1 MNLKRMLELFS
12 STYSV
17 AKPFRGSF
25 FLRKKPLGSCV
36 FLYTN
41 WRTAIATTLLGAA
54 FAAASVPA
62 HADSDDVHFF
72 DDIRIAPNAPAH
84 DAVCFFCSVDA
95 EGEVNGD
102 IVVFFG
108 DVHIAG
114 HANHDVVNFF
124 GEVTADDNA
133 QIGNDLVSFFG
144 FVNLKKNVVVGRDM
158 VSMLGAVDSDASV
171 SFGHDHVEFPFWI
184 ALFPFVIIAGIVALI
199 VRQVRE
205 SRWRRYMMQYPPPP
219 FPPTR

>member
-1 MNLKRMLELFS
+1 MNLKRIL
-12 STYSV
+12 
-17 AKPFRGSF
+17 
-25 FLRKKPLGSCV
+25 
-36 FLYTN
+36 
-41 WRTAIATTLLGAA
+41 ATTLLGAA

-62 HADSDDVHFF
+62 HAESDDVHFF
-72 DDIRIAPNAPAH
+72 DDIRIAPNTAAH
-84 DAVCFFCSVDA
+84 DAVCFFCSVEA

-133 QIGNDLVSFFG
+133 QIGNDLVSFFS
-144 FVNLKKNVVVGRDM
+144 FVKLKKNVSVGRDM

-171 SFGHDHVEFPFWI
+171 SIGHDHVEFPFWI
-184 ALFPFVIIAGIVALI
+184 ALFPFVIIFGIVALI
-199 VRQVRE
+199 VRAVRE
-205 SRWRRYMMQYPPPP
+205 NRWRRYMAQFPPPP
-219 FPPTR
+219 FPPAR